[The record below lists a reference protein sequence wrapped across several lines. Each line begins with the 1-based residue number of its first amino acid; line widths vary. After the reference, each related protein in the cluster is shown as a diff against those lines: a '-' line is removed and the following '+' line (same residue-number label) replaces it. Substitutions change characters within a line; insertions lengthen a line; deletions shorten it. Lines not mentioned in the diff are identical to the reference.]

1 MMTADLSRR
10 FLLKGGLG
18 VSAAAVLTSCSNT
31 PAQEEEG
38 TADAPV
44 TISFLNWATSEEA
57 TKENLLKVIAAFEA
71 ANPSIKINNMPVP
84 FDQVRQQILT
94 KFSAKDGPD
103 VMQMSQNV
111 PFELAD
117 SDFLADLGDG
127 LAEDDWAGA
136 HFPKAIEAS
145 TINGKMVVAPWIIS
159 SFGLWYDREV
169 MAEVGLDPDKPP
181 TTFDEFT
188 TQVEMAS
195 EKLGEGRYALGI
207 DTTNVDVALF
217 QFMNYFLAFGARPLY
232 DGKPGFDTPEV
243 VATLEWLQHMVE
255 VGATP
260 IGQQI
265 RQLRELQANGKVM
278 FRLDGPFVAGIY
290 KSLNPA
296 LAEGDAFY
304 KRFGVTTIPVG
315 PTGDNGAVA
324 NMHQLGISSE
334 SKQQKAAWEFVKFL
348 VDSDISINEY
358 QLPQGVI
365 PSLVSAAESDATRE
379 ALHPE
384 IADAYLNKILPAMQQ
399 GPYGPHY
406 AEATP
411 KVLEALQRV
420 SVNSEDPAKVAADT
434 ENVLKTIFS

>member
-1 MMTADLSRR
+1 MPADLSRR

-18 VSAAAVLTSCSNT
+18 VSAAAVLVGCSE
-31 PAQEEEG
+31 PSVDQEEG

-44 TISFLNWATSEEA
+44 TISFLNWATSEDA
-57 TKENLLKVIAAFEA
+57 TKDNLLKVIAAFEA
-71 ANPSIKINNMPVP
+71 ENPSIKIDNLPVP

-94 KFSAKDGPD
+94 KFSANDGPD
-103 VMQMSQNV
+103 VMQMAQNV

-117 SDFLADLGDG
+117 SELLADLGDG
-127 LAEDDWAGA
+127 LAADDWAAA

-145 TINGKMVVAPWIIS
+145 TIDGKMVVAPWIIS
-159 SFGLWYDREV
+159 TFGLWYDREL
-169 MAEVGLDPDKPP
+169 MAEVGLDPENPP

-188 TQVEMAS
+188 TQVEQAA
-195 EKLGEGRYALGI
+195 EKLGDGQYALGI

-217 QFMNYFLAFGARPLY
+217 QFMNYFLAFGAKPLY
-232 DGKPGFDTPEV
+232 DGQPNFDTPEV

-255 VGATP
+255 IGATP

-265 RQLRELQANGKVM
+265 RQLRELQANGKVV

-290 KSLNPA
+290 KSLNPV

-304 KRFGVTTIPVG
+304 ERFGVTTIPVG
-315 PTGDNGAVA
+315 PTGENGAVA
-324 NMHQLGISSE
+324 NMHQLGISAESE
-334 SKQQKAAWEFVKFL
+334 HQKAAWEFVKFL
-348 VDSDISINEY
+348 IDSDISIQEY
-358 QLPQGVI
+358 QLPQGVV
-365 PSLVSAAESDATRE
+365 PSLTEAAESDATRE
-379 ALHPE
+379 AMHPD
-384 IADAYLNKILPAMQQ
+384 IADAYLDKILPAMQQ
-399 GPYGPHY
+399 GPYGPNY

-434 ENVLKTIFS
+434 EAVLASIFV